1 MTVTSTEC
9 KTGISAMLTVK
20 SGLDFFSIRWLK
32 FQIGGSLV
40 REWVVLVVDLD
51 GIQLLV
57 WSSKEK
63 EEFHRVIRCKGN

>member
-1 MTVTSTEC
+1 
-9 KTGISAMLTVK
+9 MLTVK

-51 GIQLLV
+51 KIQLFV
-57 WSSKEK
+57 WSTEEK
-63 EEFHRVIRCKGN
+63 EEFHLVIRC